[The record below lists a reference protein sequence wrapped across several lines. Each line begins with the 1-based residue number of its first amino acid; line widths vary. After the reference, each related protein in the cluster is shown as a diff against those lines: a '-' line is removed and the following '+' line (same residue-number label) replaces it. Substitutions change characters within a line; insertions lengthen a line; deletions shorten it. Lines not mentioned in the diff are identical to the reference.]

1 MALRT
6 RSSVIGRFARLAAG
20 ACFAASALALAAAPA
35 DAHVHRHY
43 YRHVAAHAHYGHAR
57 YAARAS
63 RRHGPAFVSASPA
76 FSALV
81 IDANSGATLYSVDP
95 DGLRHPASITK
106 VMTLYLLFEQ
116 LDAGAM
122 TLRSRIPVSEHAAA
136 QEPSK
141 LGVAPG
147 DTISVEDAIKAVVTR
162 SANDIAVAIAEAI
175 GHDEPGF
182 ADMMTRKA
190 RALGMENTTYRNASG
205 LPNDEQITTAHDLSI
220 LARSL
225 EDRFPRYF
233 KYFSTESCSPTAAR
247 RSATT
252 TTCSAASTA
261 STASRRDTRA
271 PRASTS

>member
-1 MALRT
+1 M
-6 RSSVIGRFARLAAG
+6 
-20 ACFAASALALAAAPA
+20 
-35 DAHVHRHY
+35 
-43 YRHVAAHAHYGHAR
+43 HYGHAR
-57 YAARAS
+57 YAGRAS
-63 RRHGPAFVSASPA
+63 HRTAAFVSASPA

-116 LDAGAM
+116 LEYGTM

-175 GHDEPGF
+175 GHDEFELRRDDDTQG
-182 ADMMTRKA
+182 A
-190 RALGMENTTYRNASG
+190 RARHVEHHSTATPPACPTTSRS
-205 LPNDEQITTAHDLSI
+205 PRRTTLRSSP
-220 LARSL
+220 ARS
-225 EDRFPRYF
+225 R
-233 KYFSTESCSPTAAR
+233 
-247 RSATT
+247 
-252 TTCSAASTA
+252 
-261 STASRRDTRA
+261 TASRATSGISRPNPFAYGGETIGNHNHLLGRIDGVDGIKTGYTRA
-271 PRASTS
+271 SGFNLLTSVHRDGRSLVAVVMGGRTRRPARPDDGAA